1 MIQNEDFRL
10 ASVTFRCR
18 QCGGIYR
25 IGCSPMATGFEIIQ
39 LMGKALM
46 QACRHCDAPG
56 RMNYVLESVNLST
69 RECELYSD
77 SVKDR

>member
-1 MIQNEDFRL
+1 MIQYEDFRL
-10 ASVTFRCR
+10 ADVTFRCR

-39 LMGKALM
+39 LMGKMLM

-56 RMNYVLESVNLST
+56 RMNFVLESVNIKGGEE
-69 RECELYSD
+69 R
-77 SVKDR
+77 